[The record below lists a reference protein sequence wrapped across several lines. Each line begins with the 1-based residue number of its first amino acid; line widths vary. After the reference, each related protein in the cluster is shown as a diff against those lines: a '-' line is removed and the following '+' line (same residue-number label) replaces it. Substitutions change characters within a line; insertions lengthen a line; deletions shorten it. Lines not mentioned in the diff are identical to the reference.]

1 MTTQNKLIACF
12 LAVCLPGFSENPVL
26 PHKKADWNNVTALAR
41 AAEVRVELSDS
52 RSVIGGVLNVS
63 EDSLA
68 VNSASGQ
75 ETFTREQ
82 VMRVSVRGQSRR
94 GRNTLIGLALG
105 AGAGVG
111 FGAVAVASQ
120 ACSPGFGRSICDSLN
135 APVIGVS
142 TGIGAVIGAGIG
154 AVVPTGRWH
163 EVYRQ

>member
-1 MTTQNKLIACF
+1 MTTQNKLVACF
-12 LAVCLPGFSENPVL
+12 LALCAPAFSQNPVL
-26 PHKKADWNNVTALAR
+26 PHRKADWNSVTALAR

-68 VNSASGQ
+68 VNSPSGQ

-111 FGAVAVASQ
+111 IGGAARQS
-120 ACSPGFGRSICDSLN
+120 CSRGLGSLCDSFN

>member
-1 MTTQNKLIACF
+1 MTTQNKLVACF
-12 LAVCLPGFSENPVL
+12 LALCVPGFSQSPVL
-26 PHKKADWNNVTALAR
+26 PHRKADWNNVTALAR
-41 AAEVRVELSDS
+41 AAEVRVELSGS
-52 RSVIGGVLNVS
+52 RSVSGGVLNVS

-82 VMRVSVRGQSRR
+82 VLRVSVRKDGKR
-94 GRNTLIGLALG
+94 GRNTLIGLAMG

-111 FGAVAVASQ
+111 LGDAAASQ
-120 ACSPGFGRSICDSLN
+120 PCARGFGGLCDSLN
-135 APVIGVS
+135 APVIGIS

-154 AVVPTGRWH
+154 AAVPTGGWR